1 MIHYSGQYVF
11 LVNQM
16 VQTIEVFLVEWKPM
30 VGAMVLMA
38 LVVVLGVYGLKRWEP
53 ND

>member
-16 VQTIEVFLVEWKPM
+16 MQTIEKFPVEWKPM
-30 VGAMVLMA
+30 AGAILLMI
-38 LVVVLGVYGLKRWEP
+38 LVVGLGVYGLKRWEP

>member
-1 MIHYSGQYVF
+1 MIHYNGQYVF

-16 VQTIEVFLVEWKPM
+16 MQAIEGFPVEWKPM

-38 LVVVLGVYGLKRWEP
+38 LTVVLGVYGLKR
-53 ND
+53 

>member
-1 MIHYSGQYVF
+1 MIHFNSQYVF

-16 VQTIEVFLVEWKPM
+16 VQTIEGFPVEWKPM
-30 VGAMVLMA
+30 VGAILLMA

>member
-1 MIHYSGQYVF
+1 ML

-16 VQTIEVFLVEWKPM
+16 VQTTHGFSVEWKPM
-30 VGAMVLMA
+30 GGAILLMA

-53 ND
+53 DD

>member
-1 MIHYSGQYVF
+1 MIYFNGQYVF

-16 VQTIEVFLVEWKPM
+16 VHPIEGFPVEWKPV
-30 VGAMVLMA
+30 VGAMLLMA
-38 LVVVLGVYGLKRWEP
+38 LAVVLGVYGLMRWEP